1 VKNGRLAMLA
11 FSGMVTQAVLTGAC
25 TAPREPAARALMWP
39 ARVARAADV
48 RPGLREYATA

>member
-1 VKNGRLAMLA
+1 MLA